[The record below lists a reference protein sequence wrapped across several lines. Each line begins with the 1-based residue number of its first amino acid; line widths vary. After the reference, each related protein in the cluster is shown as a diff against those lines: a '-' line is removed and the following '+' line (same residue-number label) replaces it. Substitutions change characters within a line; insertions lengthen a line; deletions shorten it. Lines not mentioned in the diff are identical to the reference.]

1 MAVTACLDPM
11 RRPGPISGGCC
22 GRNNAAPQPTLGPP
36 GVIEIRPVDRE
47 TARRNMTA
55 GLIAGGFSAV
65 VFALC
70 FIVALLYIAHG

>member
-1 MAVTACLDPM
+1 MP
-11 RRPGPISGGCC
+11 RPGPPDVRGCPVPASD
-22 GRNNAAPQPTLGPP
+22 RNHS
-36 GVIEIRPVDRE
+36 VDRE

>member
-1 MAVTACLDPM
+1 MKAPRAKGLSRDPY
-11 RRPGPISGGCC
+11 RDPLPGAQVQ
-22 GRNNAAPQPTLGPP
+22 RTVEPP
-36 GVIEIRPVDRE
+36 RLIEIHPMDRE

-55 GLIAGGFSAV
+55 GLIAGGFVAT